1 MAHKD
6 THNPPGQSQ
15 LQRSHLDREL
25 INDEVCTRC
34 GQCCRLEEYFEPG
47 DAGFNIHDYDAHQ
60 VYLTHGMTFDHGILV
75 GLPDLQPVTLP
86 MVLDTTFKPGRKFL
100 TCGYLDQATNRCT
113 NFDSDGND
121 LRPQT
126 CKDWYCSDGRGLG
139 AVRGNQPDHFWMPDH
154 IDLDIVKLIVDDV
167 RGTNLS
173 GGD

>member
-15 LQRSHLDREL
+15 LQRSHLDREH

-47 DAGFNIHDYDAHQ
+47 DAGYLQWLYEDHQ
-60 VYLTHGMTFDHGILV
+60 YFLNYGMLMDRGLSHLGIE
-75 GLPDLQPVTLP
+75 PVTLP
-86 MVLDTTFKPGRKFL
+86 MVLDTTFKPGRKFV
-100 TCGYLDQATNRCT
+100 TCAHLDQATNRCT
-113 NFDSDGND
+113 NFDSDGTD
-121 LRPQT
+121 LRPYT
-126 CKDWYCSDGRGLG
+126 CKDWYCSDGRGSG
-139 AVRGNQPDHFWMPDH
+139 AVRGNQPDHYWMPDH

>member
-15 LQRSHLDREL
+15 LQRSHLDRTL

-47 DAGFNIHDYDAHQ
+47 DAGYLEGLYEDHQ
-60 VYLTHGMTFDHGILV
+60 YFLNYGMMMDRDLEHLGI
-75 GLPDLQPVTLP
+75 QPVTLP
-86 MVLDTTFKPGRKFL
+86 MVLDTTFKPGRKFI
-100 TCGYLDQATNRCT
+100 TCAHLDQSTNRCT
-113 NFDSDGND
+113 NFDSDGTD
-121 LRPQT
+121 LRPYT
-126 CKDWYCSDGRGLG
+126 CKDWYCSDGRGSG
-139 AVRGNQPDHFWMPDH
+139 AVRGNQPDHFWLPDH
-154 IDLDIVKLIVDDV
+154 IDLDIVKVIVDDV